1 MVRWYRRMRV
11 LEPEMDAGIA
21 MMNAKGWD
29 ILCVQVLP
37 DNEYEVMF
45 MREPS
50 ALRHDQQE
58 RSASNL
64 PAPQLTSMET
74 PQVAKLLL
82 AWNKRDTWSSQ
93 GDFFAY
99 LTSCVSKRT
108 LVRLLVEAQQHD
120 TDEQELIASFARI
133 ALARQNTPLNHPGT
147 E

>member
-1 MVRWYRRMRV
+1 
-11 LEPEMDAGIA
+11 
-21 MMNAKGWD
+21 
-29 ILCVQVLP
+29 
-37 DNEYEVMF
+37 
-45 MREPS
+45 
-50 ALRHDQQE
+50 
-58 RSASNL
+58 
-64 PAPQLTSMET
+64 MET